1 MYIEPSMSHDGFP
14 FCSALCHQGPRPFS
28 FPLSFFSLS
37 VYLDSYAYLH
47 IFSRSMKVGD
57 KQWPGVILRR
67 SSNPSSVI
75 LSALLFLSP
84 SCSRFA
90 FVLPRVC
97 HRFSSFF
104 PHQSLSGYFLWRYR
118 VRDETLRPRLIIGRV
133 RCSFRGLERVS
144 LG

>member
-1 MYIEPSMSHDGFP
+1 MTVFP
-14 FCSALCHQGPRPFS
+14 SALHFATKHLGPFYL
-28 FPLSFFSLS
+28 PLSFFSLS

-75 LSALLFLSP
+75 LPALLFLSS

-90 FVLPRVC
+90 FVLPRIC
-97 HRFSSFF
+97 HRFFSFF
-104 PHQSLSGYFLWRYR
+104 PLQSLSGYFLWKYR

-133 RCSFRGLERVS
+133 QGSFCGLGRVS
-144 LG
+144 FGRKRGC